1 MTRTITRIL
10 VPVDFGDTSD
20 LALDYAVTLARRFG
34 ATLHLLH
41 VVDDSSVSD
50 LRARLV
56 DEAARRLP
64 WVLWRCQ
71 GVAVRR
77 EVRVGHLADMIRET
91 AAERKCDLIVMGM
104 NGRTGMAHLLLGD
117 VAEVLV
123 REAPCPVL
131 TVRANTA
138 DVVAAERPDVDH
150 EFSRELVANAAGG
163 RH

>member
-1 MTRTITRIL
+1 MTRSITRIL

-20 LALDYAVTLARRFG
+20 LALNYAVTLARRFG

-41 VVDDSSVSD
+41 VVDDTSVCA
-50 LRARLV
+50 LTGRLV

-64 WVLWRCQ
+64 WVLWRTR

-77 EVRVGHLADMIRET
+77 EVRVGRLADKIRET
-91 AAERKCDLIVMGM
+91 AAERKCDLIIMGV

-117 VAEVLV
+117 VAETLM
-123 REAPCPVL
+123 RNAPCPVL
-131 TVRANTA
+131 TVRADFT
-138 DVVAAERPDVDH
+138 DELPAEHHDFDQ
-150 EFSRELVANAAGG
+150 EFVGAAAG